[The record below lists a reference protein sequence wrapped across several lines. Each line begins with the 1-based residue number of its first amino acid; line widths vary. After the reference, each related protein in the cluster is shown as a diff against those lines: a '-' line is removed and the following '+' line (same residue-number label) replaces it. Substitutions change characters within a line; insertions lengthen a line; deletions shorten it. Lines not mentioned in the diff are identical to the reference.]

1 MFPPPLA
8 YLLLK
13 EGIQQDFAEERK
25 ELRDIVSDLR
35 YRVQTMV
42 RGQWWLTIPKWVFIL
57 FVVLIIAA
65 VGFGYGFFHE
75 LNENSKLK
83 DVEWLYR
90 YERGLNRELNVVMH
104 RESLMLHGTVYE
116 VDSMKSLIRFNEQRV
131 KADTTFIY
139 YYPINN

>member
-57 FVVLIIAA
+57 FAVLIIAA

-90 YERGLNRELNVVMH
+90 YERGLNRDLNVVMH
-104 RESLMLHGTVYE
+104 RERLMLHGTVYE